1 MLTDGDYHVYM
12 IPFPGDIKAAV
23 RIDSE
28 GYASIYINEY
38 LSPEAKKKAFL
49 HEIRHIERDDF
60 YNSLPI
66 SIIEH

>member
-23 RIDSE
+23 RIDAE
-28 GYASIYINEY
+28 GFASIYINDY
-38 LSPEAKKKAFL
+38 LSPEAKKRAFL

>member
-23 RIDSE
+23 RIDAE
-28 GYASIYINEY
+28 GYASIYINDY
-38 LSPEAKKKAFL
+38 LSPEAKKRAFL

-66 SIIEH
+66 STIER

>member
-66 SIIEH
+66 NISEH

>member
-23 RIDSE
+23 RIDAE
-28 GYASIYINEY
+28 GYASIYINDC
-38 LSPEAKKKAFL
+38 LSPEAKKRAFL

-66 SIIEH
+66 SIIER

>member
-23 RIDSE
+23 RIDAE

>member
-23 RIDSE
+23 RIDAE
-28 GYASIYINEY
+28 GYASIYINDY

>member
-23 RIDSE
+23 RIDAE
-28 GYASIYINEY
+28 GYASIYINDY
-38 LSPEAKKKAFL
+38 LSPEAKKRAFL

>member
-23 RIDSE
+23 RIDAE
-28 GYASIYINEY
+28 GYASIYINDY

-49 HEIRHIERDDF
+49 HEIRHIERDDC

>member
-23 RIDSE
+23 RIDAE

-60 YNSLPI
+60 NNSLPI
-66 SIIEH
+66 NIIEH